1 MSRPNR
7 RPEAKV
13 GANQARSTSM
23 GPRGGSQAQKGLV
36 SGSKGLSD
44 RAKIGLASLFAATAF
59 FSLIDLFTS
68 FDAYRL
74 GLVEG
79 NTLLLGSS
87 QLFGISVFN
96 ALEGSKLAFVIG
108 LGGVAIMGARSRD
121 SLMGKVSFAMLA
133 TFAVVFALVSLN
145 NLIAIGM
152 V

>member
-1 MSRPNR
+1 MSRLNR
-7 RPEAKV
+7 LPKAKSEANRQPLTGIGDG
-13 GANQARSTSM
+13 GA
-23 GPRGGSQAQKGLV
+23 SQAQNGLSSV
-36 SGSKGLSD
+36 SKALSD
-44 RAKIGLASLFAATAF
+44 RAKIALVSLFAATAF

-87 QLFGISVFN
+87 RLFGVSVFD
-96 ALEGSKLAFVIG
+96 ALEGSKLAFVLG
-108 LGGVAIMGARSRD
+108 LGGVALMGAKSRD
-121 SLMGKVSFAMLA
+121 SFVRKVSFAMLA
-133 TFAVVFALVSLN
+133 TFAMVFALVSLN